1 MYRGKAEG
9 LDGYAGAMLEGLEG
23 WDGFTGARLEG
34 RDGWARLLGEDGCT
48 EAG

>member
-1 MYRGKAEG
+1 M
-9 LDGYAGAMLEGLEG
+9 DGYAGAMLEGLEG